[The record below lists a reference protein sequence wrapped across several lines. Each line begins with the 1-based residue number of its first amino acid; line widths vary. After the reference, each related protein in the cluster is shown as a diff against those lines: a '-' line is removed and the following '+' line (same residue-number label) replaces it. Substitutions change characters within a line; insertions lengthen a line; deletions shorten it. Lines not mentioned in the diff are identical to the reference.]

1 MPVVAPA
8 ARPVGYVRE
17 GSKREACSKIR
28 IPWHF
33 GACSPHVEHVF
44 DRPEVEAPRGV
55 EPTGTNGRTRHT
67 FRSACW
73 VGSRPVVVSFVGWQ
87 GALFLV
93 VTETIPVKRLV
104 VRVRCPVPGPPRS
117 ESWLVPLPAAGS
129 SGWPLYWF
137 CGGHGPGETPGP
149 FPNPEAK
156 AWSRRWYCTR
166 EGVGE

>member
-1 MPVVAPA
+1 M
-8 ARPVGYVRE
+8 
-17 GSKREACSKIR
+17 
-28 IPWHF
+28 
-33 GACSPHVEHVF
+33 
-44 DRPEVEAPRGV
+44 
-55 EPTGTNGRTRHT
+55 
-67 FRSACW
+67 
-73 VGSRPVVVSFVGWQ
+73 
-87 GALFLV
+87 LFLV

-117 ESWLVPLPAAGS
+117 ESWRGSGSAGPMVS
-129 SGWPLYWF
+129 VGSLYWF